1 MYSNELICNIL
12 NYIDNNL
19 FSNINIDLISRTF
32 CYDKFYIIKKFK
44 KEIGISIF
52 NYINTMKINNCI
64 KYFNSSKN
72 VTSIFFKSGFNSLEY
87 FSETFK
93 NIMGVNPYTFKK
105 YILLKPNI
113 SDNDVIIIK
122 NSIGKISELKNKVEK
137 YKSNLKPKKDPIKK
151 LSIFK

>member
-1 MYSNELICNIL
+1 
-12 NYIDNNL
+12 
-19 FSNINIDLISRTF
+19 
-32 CYDKFYIIKKFK
+32 
-44 KEIGISIF
+44 
-52 NYINTMKINNCI
+52 
-64 KYFNSSKN
+64 
-72 VTSIFFKSGFNSLEY
+72 
-87 FSETFK
+87 
-93 NIMGVNPYTFKK
+93 MGVNPYTFKK